1 MRMIDIITEK
11 RDGGELSP
19 EEIGFFLRGIV
30 KGDVPDYQASALLMA
45 IYFNSLSDQEQY
57 DWSSELLKLA
67 APMNLSDVPGVK
79 ISKHS
84 TGGVGDKVSLVVGPL
99 VAAAGITVPM
109 IIGRG
114 LAHTGGTLDK
124 MESIT
129 GFKTRL
135 TPQEFK
141 AALSKSKIAMMA
153 PVEELLPADK
163 KLYALRNGSGSS
175 ESIPMIASSILSR
188 KLAEGT
194 DGLVLDVKVGSGAL
208 TKKMTDARRLAQIVV
223 TVGKRLGRKVVALIT
238 EMDQPLGYA
247 VGHALEVMEA
257 VETLRGNGPED
268 LVHISLEIAARM
280 ICLAHPDRT
289 LEAAK
294 EEAFQLLNDG
304 KGLQKFRELIESQG
318 GNPQVIDSFEM
329 LPNASAEFVI
339 SSPRSGFVSRISA
352 DDIGR
357 AVALIGQKSGDTEGA
372 MDAAVGIVLE
382 HKVGDRINAGER
394 LCTIYYN
401 DETNLE
407 EASATVEDA
416 FRISA
421 TAPDVHP
428 LVYEVLQ

>member
-1 MRMIDIITEK
+1 MRMIDIITQK
-11 RDGGELSP
+11 RDGEELTP
-19 EEIGFFLRGIV
+19 EEIGYFLQGIV
-30 KGDVPDYQASALLMA
+30 KGEVPDYQAAALLMS
-45 IYFNSLSDQEQY
+45 IYFNGLSDQEQY
-57 DWSSELLKLA
+57 DWSNELLKLA
-67 APMNLSDVPGVK
+67 SPMDLSDVPGIK

-84 TGGVGDKVSLVVGPL
+84 TGGVGDQVSLIVGP
-99 VAAAGITVPM
+99 
-109 IIGRG
+109 

-124 MESIT
+124 MESIA
-129 GFKTRL
+129 GFKTKL

-141 AALSKSKIAMMA
+141 AALRKSKLAMMA

-163 KLYALRNGSGSS
+163 KLYALRNGSGAS
-175 ESIPMIASSILSR
+175 ESIPMIAASILSR

-223 TVGKRLGRKVVALIT
+223 TVGKRLGRRVVALIT

-257 VETLRGNGPED
+257 IETLRGNGPED
-268 LVHISLEIAARM
+268 LVQVSLEIAARM

-289 LEAAK
+289 LESAK

-304 KGLQKFRELIESQG
+304 KGLQKFRELIETQG
-318 GNPQVIDSFEM
+318 GNPQVIDSFEL

-339 SSPRSGFVSRISA
+339 SSPRAGYVSRISA

-357 AVALIGQKSGDTEGA
+357 AVALIGQKAGNTEGGL
-372 MDAAVGIVLE
+372 DAAVGIVLE

-401 DETNLE
+401 DDTNLE

-421 TAPDVHP
+421 TAPDIHP

>member
-1 MRMIDIITEK
+1 MIDIITQK
-11 RDGGELSP
+11 RDGEELSP
-19 EEIGFFLRGIV
+19 EEIGYFLNGIV
-30 KGDVPDYQASALLMA
+30 KGEVPDYQASALLMS
-45 IYFNSLSDQEQY
+45 IYFNGLSDQEQY
-57 DWSSELLKLA
+57 DWSNELLRLA
-67 APMNLSDVPGVK
+67 TPMDLSDVAGVK

-84 TGGVGDKVSLVVGPL
+84 TGGVGDKVSLIVGPL
-99 VAAAGITVPM
+99 VSAAGISVPM

-124 MESIT
+124 MESIS

-135 TPQEFK
+135 TPAEFK
-141 AALSKSKIAMMA
+141 AALRKTKLAMMA

-163 KLYALRNGSGSS
+163 KLYSLRNGSGAS
-175 ESIPMIASSILSR
+175 ESIPMIAASILSR

-257 VETLRGNGPED
+257 IETLRGNGPED
-268 LVHISLEIAARM
+268 LVQISLEIAARM

-294 EEAFQLLNDG
+294 EEAFQLLSDG
-304 KGLQKFRELIESQG
+304 KGLQKFRELIETQG
-318 GNPQVIDSFEM
+318 GNPAVIDSFEL
-329 LPNASAEFVI
+329 LPNASAEHVI
-339 SSPRSGFVSRISA
+339 TSPRAGFVSRISA

-357 AVALIGQKSGDTEGA
+357 AVALIGQKPGA
-372 MDAAVGIVLE
+372 ADGQLDAAVGIVLE

-401 DETNLE
+401 DDNCLE

-421 TAPDVHP
+421 NAPDVHP